1 MSQNDFTIANQ
12 TFPNTRADI
21 NSALQ
26 ALAST
31 SSGGSAPSTTFANQ
45 FFYNTTSNLL
55 QIRNEANDA
64 FITIAEL
71 DQANDT
77 VEYFKSDSIRTA
89 LIEFTDGDDALSIA
103 DGGALTT
110 SGNLSIGGSN
120 NELRFYE
127 GANYVGFE
135 APALSGDKIW
145 VLPTADGSAN
155 QGIVTNGSGTL
166 SFADVGGDSLRP
178 TALPIVINGKMEI
191 TTRATSFTGQTGNFF
206 PADRFGMQMATFG
219 TWTTTQVVD
228 GPAGSG
234 FTRAIKWDCTTA
246 DGSLGAGDFG
256 LVHYR
261 MEGRDLQML
270 KKGTSSAEKVTVS
283 FHTKSSKTGTY
294 ILELYDV
301 NNSRHI
307 SKSYTID
314 SANTWEQKVIV
325 FDADTTGILANDSG
339 HSLAMSWWLGAGS
352 TYSGGTLAT
361 TWTANTNAN
370 RAVGVV
376 NLADST
382 SNNWYLTGVQ
392 IEVGEYTAS
401 TLPSFQHET
410 VIDTQMRCS
419 RYFQK
424 TSSANNN
431 FVGRGFSSDGG
442 GRGATLI
449 DTPCPMR
456 AGPTITTSA
465 ASTFKFA
472 IGTTGSGNGTGFI
485 VKGYFSQAGMNNG
498 QGFNGNQNFVVWLD
512 ISASG
517 LSNGA
522 FTRGVSNGDSF
533 VELSSEL

>member
-1 MSQNDFTIANQ
+1 
-12 TFPNTRADI
+12 
-21 NSALQ
+21 
-26 ALAST
+26 
-31 SSGGSAPSTTFANQ
+31 
-45 FFYNTTSNLL
+45 
-55 QIRNEANDA
+55 
-64 FITIAEL
+64 
-71 DQANDT
+71 
-77 VEYFKSDSIRTA
+77 
-89 LIEFTDGDDALSIA
+89 
-103 DGGALTT
+103 
-110 SGNLSIGGSN
+110 
-120 NELRFYE
+120 
-127 GANYVGFE
+127 
-135 APALSGDKIW
+135 
-145 VLPTADGSAN
+145 
-155 QGIVTNGSGTL
+155 
-166 SFADVGGDSLRP
+166 
-178 TALPIVINGKMEI
+178 
-191 TTRATSFTGQTGNFF
+191 
-206 PADRFGMQMATFG
+206 
-219 TWTTTQVVD
+219 
-228 GPAGSG
+228 
-234 FTRAIKWDCTTA
+234 
-246 DGSLGAGDFG
+246 
-256 LVHYR
+256 
-261 MEGRDLQML
+261 ML

-401 TLPSFQHET
+401 TLPPFQHET
-410 VIDTQMRCS
+410 VQDSQMRCA
-419 RYFQK
+419 RYCQK

-456 AGPTITTSA
+456 AGPTITTSS

-517 LSNGA
+517 LSDGA
-522 FTRGVSNGDSF
+522 FTRGVSKEINMPMEYKKLNYPPEIESGAVRTDFICKIITDDSDN
-533 VELSSEL
+533 VISDSWIPVDTKNADYLEYQAWEAIDGNTISDAD

>member
-1 MSQNDFTIANQ
+1 MSSIKLKG
-12 TFPNTRADI
+12 
-21 NSALQ
+21 S
-26 ALAST
+26 
-31 SSGGSAPSTTFANQ
+31 SSGDVTITVPAAAGT
-45 FFYNTTSNLL
+45 NTVTIPAATGNLPLSNL
-55 QIRNEANDA
+55 
-64 FITIAEL
+64 TH
-71 DQANDT
+71 
-77 VEYFKSDSIRTA
+77 
-89 LIEFTDGDDALSIA
+89 
-103 DGGALTT
+103 
-110 SGNLSIGGSN
+110 
-120 NELRFYE
+120 
-127 GANYVGFE
+127 
-135 APALSGDKIW
+135 
-145 VLPTADGSAN
+145 
-155 QGIVTNGSGTL
+155 VTN
-166 SFADVGGDSLRP
+166 RP

-191 TTRATSFTGQTGNFF
+191 TTRGTSFTGQTGNFF

-219 TWTTTQVVD
+219 TWTTNQVVD
-228 GPAGSG
+228 GPTGSG
-234 FTRAIKWDCTTA
+234 FTRAIKLDCTTA
-246 DGSLGAGDFG
+246 DTSLGAGDFG

-301 NNSRHI
+301 DNTRHI

-325 FDADTTGILANDSG
+325 FDADTTGILGNDSG

-392 IEVGEYTAS
+392 IEVGEFTAS
-401 TLPSFQHET
+401 TLPPFQHES
-410 VIDTQMRCS
+410 VIDTQMRCA
-419 RYFQK
+419 RYYQK

-485 VKGYFSQAGMNNG
+485 VKGYFTQAGMNNG

-517 LSNGA
+517 LSDGA